1 MLRMPFLT
9 RYQDLPYPV
18 LLKAYGGDEIT
29 NFALCKQQCTT
40 VGLAIFK

>member
-1 MLRMPFLT
+1 MPFLT
-9 RYQDLPYPV
+9 RYQGLSYPA

-29 NFALCKQQCTT
+29 NFASCKQQYTT